1 MKLSACMIAKNEEK
15 VIATCINSY
24 KDIVKEIIVVDTGST
39 DKTIEIAGSLGAKVY
54 HYTWNNNF
62 AEAKNFALDQ
72 AKGDW
77 IIFLDA
83 DEYFAN
89 DTAKNIV
96 PIIKQL
102 HASFDTIAC
111 KMKNIDYANGKM
123 LDEITHIRIFKR
135 DKNIRYVNS
144 IHEML
149 INKTKNKNLKAFLA
163 DEKDLLIYHT
173 GYSLTNRG
181 EKSERNLKL
190 LLLEIDKGPE
200 KPAIYQYISDCY
212 FGIEDWKQAIKYAQ
226 MFIDSGAKF
235 IGYNVKPHQN
245 IIDSML
251 HLKYNTDEI
260 LKEINIG
267 LKKFP
272 RNPSFHFY
280 LANMLYDLKKYD
292 EAYAEYKITLKLQ
305 EEYDDIEIN
314 SIPPNIYYIYYY
326 MGIIALYQNDD
337 EKALTYF
344 IESLRLEKMNDNCL
358 FRLLLIIKD
367 FPTQDVILL
376 LNSLYDS
383 NQEKELDFLVSNLTK
398 INISIVL
405 AYYTNMRLKKFKQDD
420 ITVVYMLLSNGQ
432 YEKTFEIARKCLISA
447 PEDRLFELLTMASAI
462 MSENNNY
469 LLWITKHMNG
479 AMRDFA
485 DIVLC
490 NELTIFPEKYKH
502 DYYDLVTRLLILGNN
517 KALQKVINLSQCFKD
532 EDIYVGLGNIFLR
545 QQLYSEAIQFYIQ
558 FLDRVKEDDQ
568 RVVNIVFAI
577 GLCWYKLRDYE
588 NAATVFI
595 QAYELGYNQND
606 IYEFLRWSIDKVP
619 DNNNIQIKTSKILQD
634 KNEI

>member
-432 YEKTFEIARKCLISA
+432 YEKTFEIMRKCLITA
-447 PEDRLFELLTMASAI
+447 PEDRLFGLLTMTSAI

-469 LLWITKHMNG
+469 LLWIIKYMNG
-479 AMRDFA
+479 AIRDFA
-485 DIVLC
+485 NIMLC
-490 NELTIFPEKYKH
+490 NELTVFPENYKQ

-517 KALQKVINLSQCFKD
+517 KALQKVINLSQCFNE

-545 QQLYSEAIQFYIQ
+545 QQLYAEAVQFYIQ

-588 NAATVFI
+588 NASNVFI

-606 IYEFLRWSIDKVP
+606 IYEFLRWSMDKVSNGMKRKIE
-619 DNNNIQIKTSKILQD
+619 DIIATISK
-634 KNEI
+634 

>member
-1 MKLSACMIAKNEEK
+1 MKFSACMIAKNEEK
-15 VIATCINSY
+15 TIATCINSY

-39 DKTIEIAGSLGAKVY
+39 DKTIEIAESLGAKVY

-62 AEAKNFALDQ
+62 AEAKNFAIDQ

-89 DTAKNIV
+89 DTAKNII
-96 PIIKQL
+96 PIIKRL
-102 HASFDTIAC
+102 HVSFDTIAC

-123 LDEITHIRIFKR
+123 LDEVTHIRIFKR
-135 DKNIRYVNS
+135 DKNIRYVNR

-149 INKTKNKNLKAFLA
+149 INKTRNKSLKAFLVE
-163 DEKDLLIYHT
+163 EKDLVIYHT

-190 LLLEIDKGPE
+190 LLLELDKGPE

-212 FGIEDWKQAIKYAQ
+212 FGIEDWVQAIKYAQ

-235 IGYNVKPHQN
+235 VGYNVKPHQN

-251 HLKYNTDEI
+251 HLKYDADEI

-272 RNPSFHFY
+272 RNPSFRFY

-292 EAYAEYKITLKLQ
+292 EAYAEYKMTLKLQ
-305 EEYDDIEIN
+305 EEYNDIEIN

-326 MGIIALYQNDD
+326 MGIIASHQNDN
-337 EKALTYF
+337 ENALTYY
-344 IESLRLEKMNDNCL
+344 IESLRLEKMQDNCL
-358 FRLLLIIKD
+358 FRLLLIIKG

-383 NQEKELDFLVSNLTK
+383 NEDKELNFLVINLTK
-398 INISIVL
+398 INLPIVL
-405 AYYTNMRLKKFKQDD
+405 AYYTKIRLKKFKQDD
-420 ITVVYMLLSNGQ
+420 ITVVYMLLANGQ
-432 YEKTFEIARKCLISA
+432 YEKTFEITQKCLTNA
-447 PEDRLFELLTMASAI
+447 PKDRFFELLIMASAI

-606 IYEFLRWSIDKVP
+606 IYEFLRWSMDKVSNGMKRKIE
-619 DNNNIQIKTSKILQD
+619 DIIATISK
-634 KNEI
+634 